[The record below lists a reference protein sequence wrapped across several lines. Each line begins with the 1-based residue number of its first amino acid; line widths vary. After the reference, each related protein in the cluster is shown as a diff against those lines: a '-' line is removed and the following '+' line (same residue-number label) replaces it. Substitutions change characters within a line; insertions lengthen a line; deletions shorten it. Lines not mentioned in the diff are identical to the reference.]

1 MTFASPLIAI
11 RISLYKHGP
20 ITLIATTWC
29 RLADSKTLNTSFI
42 QLQHLLSYISDY
54 LLTMSTFSGTA
65 EPWSLSGKTAVV
77 TGASRGIGKAI
88 AIHLA
93 RKGLA
98 NIAITYAVNKS
109 AADDTIQACRALGV
123 KNAISIKADALDSA
137 IWPKLIQDSLAA
149 LGVDTIDILVN
160 NAIVSDSNAYVAT
173 SDLTP
178 EDFSSMMLA
187 NVYGPVATTLAF
199 MEHAA
204 PKYGGRVINISS
216 ISSKTANPEP
226 MITYGASKAALDSFT
241 RSFADQF
248 ASARGITFNSVL
260 VGPTATDSLRAAL
273 RTMPP
278 QAKEQFIAA
287 TSAAPRLGEPE
298 DIAYIVG
305 FLASEEGRWVNG
317 AAVSANGGLRST
329 LAALG

>member
-1 MTFASPLIAI
+1 
-11 RISLYKHGP
+11 
-20 ITLIATTWC
+20 
-29 RLADSKTLNTSFI
+29 
-42 QLQHLLSYISDY
+42 
-54 LLTMSTFSGTA
+54 MSTSSGTA

-109 AADDTIQACRALGV
+109 AADETIEACRAMGV
-123 KNAISIKADALDSA
+123 QNAFSVKADALDPDV
-137 IWPKLIQDSLAA
+137 WPKLIKDSLVA

-160 NAIVSDSNAYVAT
+160 NAIMSDASAYFST

-178 EDFSSMMLA
+178 ERFSSVMLA
-187 NVYGPVATTLAF
+187 NVYAPLATTIAF

-204 PKYGGRVINISS
+204 PKSGGRVINISS
-216 ISSKTANPEP
+216 VASKAGNPDRT
-226 MITYGASKAALDSFT
+226 MTYGASKAALDSFT

-248 ASARGITFNSVL
+248 ASARGITFNSVI
-260 VGPTATDSLRAAL
+260 VGPTATDAL
-273 RTMPP
+273 QSALAVVP
-278 QAKEQFIAA
+278 QAKEHFIEA
-287 TSAAPRLGEPE
+287 TSAAPRFGEPE

-317 AAVSANGGLRST
+317 AAVSANGGFRST